1 MRGRRGIVLIDD
13 LVIIAV
19 VGAVIFFCAG
29 PVGKSI
35 GDIFNGGGKNINK
48 TMHSKASSTPT
59 VLGVDVKG
67 NKIIGYATTSDVNTD
82 ASAELPKTTLWDKIK
97 AVFWVILALVI
108 IAMVF
113 PAGIVA
119 KVMNS
124 AKQKIQ
130 DQLDALQ
137 AKHDALKAETVK
149 IVQSVQTARAL
160 VTDPVVKAQVN
171 TALDGAQNDST
182 KALVADI
189 KANGTITG
197 V

>member
-1 MRGRRGIVLIDD
+1 MRNKKGIVLIDD

-29 PVGKSI
+29 PVGKGI
-35 GDIFNGGGKNINK
+35 GDIFNGGGKNVNK
-48 TMHSKASSTPT
+48 TMHSKASTIPT
-59 VLGVDVKG
+59 VLGVDAKG
-67 NKIIGYATTSDVNTD
+67 HKIIGYATTNEQSTD
-82 ASAELPKTTLWDKIK
+82 SSLEAPKPSLWDKIK
-97 AVFWVILALVI
+97 AVFWVIVLLVI
-108 IAMVF
+108 ISMVF

-119 KVMNS
+119 KIMNA

-130 DQLDALQ
+130 DELDALQ
-137 AKHDALKAETVK
+137 VKHDALKAETVK